1 MIDESLIDVII
12 HPSGVITEF
21 KPPYTLEQLQE
32 QVGGY
37 IQSVPL
43 YDDIIMIVNEEGKL
57 QNLLPNLRASYNGTD
72 WIYPPTC
79 SWSCS
84 RVYGGLNSVIT
95 PLG

>member
-57 QNLLPNLRASYNGTD
+57 QNLLPNLRASMVFRMVTKVRDIICGKA
-72 WIYPPTC
+72 I
-79 SWSCS
+79 
-84 RVYGGLNSVIT
+84 IT
-95 PLG
+95 RKKNI